1 MKLKMKRRDG
11 IRESFSCTKKCGASA
26 TASPQ
31 IILIIKGQLGFTGTE
46 YFHVIRK
53 SSYGKRD

>member
-1 MKLKMKRRDG
+1 MKRRDR

-53 SSYGKRD
+53 SSYGKLD